1 MTLNINRVYEEAIES
16 GLLPGV
22 SLLAG
27 DKDGM
32 LHLISYRICD
42 YKVFSYVICD
52 VTFNTS

>member
-42 YKVFSYVICD
+42 YKVFSYVLCD
-52 VTFNTS
+52 MTFNTS